1 MDFTGILMA
10 TILLAS
16 PNDLPEPWKSLAMC
30 ESSLRPDVVS
40 KTGKYHGLFQ
50 FDQRSWA
57 YVGGTGKP
65 SRATV
70 REQLVRAKALKKIQ
84 GWEAWPTCSRKLG
97 LK

>member
-1 MDFTGILMA
+1 MA

-70 REQLVRAKALKKIQ
+70 REQFVRAKALKKIQ

>member
-16 PNDLPEPWKSLAMC
+16 LNDLPEPWKSLAMC

-50 FDQRSWA
+50 FDEGSWA

-65 SRATV
+65 SRASV

>member
-1 MDFTGILMA
+1 MDFSGILMA

-30 ESSLRPDVVS
+30 ESSLRADVVS

-50 FDQRSWA
+50 FDERSWA

-65 SRATV
+65 SRASV
-70 REQLVRAKALKKIQ
+70 REQFVRAKALKKIQ
-84 GWEAWPTCSRKLG
+84 GWNAWPTCSKKLG

>member
-65 SRATV
+65 SRASV
-70 REQLVRAKALKKIQ
+70 KEQLVRAKALKKIQ

>member
-1 MDFTGILMA
+1 MA

-57 YVGGTGKP
+57 YVGGAGKP

>member
-1 MDFTGILMA
+1 MA

-30 ESSLRPDVVS
+30 ESSLRADVVS

-50 FDQRSWA
+50 FDERSWA

-65 SRATV
+65 SRASV
-70 REQLVRAKALKKIQ
+70 REQFARAKALKKIQ
-84 GWEAWPTCSRKLG
+84 GWNAWPTCSKKLG

>member
-1 MDFTGILMA
+1 MA

-50 FDQRSWA
+50 FDIRSWN